1 MEIYDNA
8 KFLNEQ
14 LHGLAKF
21 KQALELIETAYCAK
35 PKFRM
40 QQLILEMI
48 NEWIRIAEKTVIN
61 CKLKEEGYN

>member
-8 KFLNEQ
+8 KFLNEH
-14 LHGLAKF
+14 LLGLTKF
-21 KQALELIETAYCAK
+21 QQALELIETAYGAK

-40 QQLILEMI
+40 QQLIIEMI

-61 CKLKEEGYN
+61 CTSRQE